1 MSRARADV
9 RSGNAVR
16 WRGSISAGAIA
27 LAIALAGCGGS
38 SLDSYS
44 LTAPRDGI
52 YGRSSSRQMA
62 VTEPVA
68 SSPYDSERIVV
79 TTGPGEVAYLKGA
92 QWIERLPR
100 HLQTMM
106 IQSFE
111 NARLLRSVG
120 RPGERFVAQV
130 SLNSE
135 IRRFDIDV
143 SSREAIVEISAKIVA
158 ESSGRIVAAR
168 IFSARVPGGAQ
179 DGKAASAALDEAL
192 ARTLREIV
200 AWASSQG

>member
-1 MSRARADV
+1 MSRARATYK
-9 RSGNAVR
+9 SGETLS
-16 WRGSISAGAIA
+16 WRAAIRAGGVSLA
-27 LAIALAGCGGS
+27 LGLAGCGGIT
-38 SLDSYS
+38 LDSYS

-52 YGRSSSRQMA
+52 HGRASTRQMY

-68 SSPYDSERIVV
+68 GSPYDSERIVV
-79 TTGPGEVAYLKGA
+79 TTAPGEVAYLKGA

-100 HLQTMM
+100 HIQTMM

-111 NARLLRSVG
+111 NGRLLRSVG

-130 SLNSE
+130 SLNTE

-143 SSREAIVEISAKIVA
+143 TSREAIVEISAKIIA
-158 ESSGRIVAAR
+158 ESSGRIIAAR
-168 IFSARVPGGAQ
+168 IFSARTPGSAQ
-179 DGKAASAALDEAL
+179 DGKSASAALDDAL

-200 AWASSQG
+200 AWASAQG